1 MNGMKSGDV
10 EQLTRVAGDCAAAL
24 VLYARQWLDWASA
37 HDVVQEALVALVS
50 QREAPRNPVA
60 WMYRAVRNRAIDS
73 VRADQRRRR
82 RERSIAS
89 MRGAWFVRDD
99 DALLDGRVAEE
110 SLKRLGVELR
120 EVVVLR
126 IWGDLTFAEIAE
138 VMQLGVSTVHDRYK
152 SALGQLRSALEKPC
166 PTKTN

>member
-1 MNGMKSGDV
+1 MNSSDV
-10 EQLTRVAGDCAAAL
+10 EQLTRVVNDCAAAL

-37 HDVVQEALVALVS
+37 QDAVQEALVALVS
-50 QREAPRNPVA
+50 QRRPPRKPVA
-60 WMYRAVRNRAIDS
+60 WMYRAVRNRAIDN
-73 VRADQRRRR
+73 VRAAERRRR

-89 MRGAWFVRDD
+89 MRGEWFVRDD
-99 DALLDGRVAEE
+99 DALLDAQAAEQ
-110 SLKRLGVELR
+110 SLQRLDVELR

-138 VMQLGVSTVHDRYK
+138 IMQLGVSTVHDRYK
-152 SALGQLRSALEKPC
+152 SALGQLRSALEQPC